1 LSWGFTYNTNGTYTS
16 SAFDSVG
23 HKIGE
28 SLYSG
33 DGMQVS
39 NVVIYMSGG
48 GGGMKIPASGGNLLM
63 SFQI

>member
-1 LSWGFTYNTNGTYTS
+1 
-16 SAFDSVG
+16 
-23 HKIGE
+23 
-28 SLYSG
+28 
-33 DGMQVS
+33 MQVS